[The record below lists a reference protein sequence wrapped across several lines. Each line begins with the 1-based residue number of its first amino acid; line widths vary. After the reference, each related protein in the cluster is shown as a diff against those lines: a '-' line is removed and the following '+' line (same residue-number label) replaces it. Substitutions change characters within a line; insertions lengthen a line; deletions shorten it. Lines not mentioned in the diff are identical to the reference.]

1 MTVYLGSDGFVELK
15 RDSAAL
21 AAQGELNAAD
31 VNVDRRRFSIDGAEG
46 SLIIG
51 DHISII
57 TADKSSLVLVSGHT
71 DSKGEYHKDWRGY
84 VHVDD
89 VGGLRLYNNFEQ
101 AIKGDMS
108 SALELVKPPEK
119 KDIIIKTQNN
129 KFRGL
134 AEVKSYEFTTSRDQV
149 DITTL
154 GNEFRDQYERGLISG
169 QGVIDCFWSYG
180 YDCLERCTDFESEFP
195 IYLARLCL
203 RLQQG
208 SDFLGRFFLYRADD
222 TSNDASVWYEAECII
237 TNVTV
242 TVEPTQII
250 SSSIQFVTTGTVRLH
265 QGMPP
270 QYLLKEDQ
278 GLLLTEGGEPIQLE
292 APT

>member
-1 MTVYLGSDGFVELK
+1 MGFVELK

-31 VNVDRRRFSIDGAEG
+31 VNVERRRFSIDGAEG
-46 SLIIG
+46 SLISG

-71 DSKGEYHKDWRGY
+71 NSKGEYYKDWRGY

-89 VGGLRLYNNFEQ
+89 VGGLRLYSNFDQ
-101 AIKGDMS
+101 SLKGDMS
-108 SALELVKPPEK
+108 SALELVKPTEK

-134 AEVKSYEFTTSRDQV
+134 AEIKSYEFTTSRDQV

-195 IYLARLCL
+195 VYLARLCL

-222 TSNDASVWYEAECII
+222 ATNDASVWYEAECIV

-250 SSSIQFVTTGTVRLH
+250 SSSIQFVTTGSVRLH

-278 GLLLTEGGEPIQLE
+278 GLLLTEDGEAIQLE